1 MRESRLIDQCHPTF
15 EGLIMSRAF
24 SVLTAVILMGVV
36 VATQRQFPPGYID
49 PAPILTAA
57 RQAIGTD
64 NLRCVTIAG
73 TAYAGALGQA
83 RESARNTDWPRI
95 DSLAN
100 YTRTMNWENWS
111 MKEEFDRKP
120 GLSPAGWKYG
130 IGWEDGPLQKN
141 LHQTFMLNGTH
152 AWYMDGAGSAAVALS
167 PDVAEIF
174 PVELVLN
181 PHGFLKAAARP
192 DANPKAVW
200 RWELGEMGRDGPEV
214 SPERMRVVSITWGKY
229 RVDATVNKEN
239 LLQRIHTWVPSEAL
253 GDMNYEHEFTNDS
266 YVNLGNGIRFPTGW
280 HSHQGW
286 DDNFGAQAVTAGHNA
301 FGGTL
306 KDVRPNE
313 CPDPIAAPDAVR
325 SASFPMRV
333 ETETLADGVFLLAGG
348 THNSIAVEFA
358 SFIAVFDA
366 PLSEARSLAVIEEIV
381 RRIPNKPIRF
391 VVNSHQHFDHTG
403 GLRAYNHIGATVIT
417 HWKNFD
423 FLNRDVINYTPRT
436 LRPDMVS
443 LWPPTELAE
452 GYYFETVR
460 ENYVLTDGNRTMQI
474 HYVNP
479 LQHAEGMLMAYL
491 PKEKL
496 LLEADLVDTFEP
508 LPSRISGD
516 QRSFFNAVQ
525 KLKLDVARLVPSHG
539 RPIPWAAFDTAA
551 RAPQK

>member
-1 MRESRLIDQCHPTF
+1 
-15 EGLIMSRAF
+15 
-24 SVLTAVILMGVV
+24 
-36 VATQRQFPPGYID
+36 
-49 PAPILTAA
+49 
-57 RQAIGTD
+57 
-64 NLRCVTIAG
+64 
-73 TAYAGALGQA
+73 
-83 RESARNTDWPRI
+83 
-95 DSLAN
+95 
-100 YTRTMNWENWS
+100 
-111 MKEEFDRKP
+111 
-120 GLSPAGWKYG
+120 
-130 IGWEDGPLQKN
+130 
-141 LHQTFMLNGTH
+141 
-152 AWYMDGAGSAAVALS
+152 
-167 PDVAEIF
+167 
-174 PVELVLN
+174 
-181 PHGFLKAAARP
+181 
-192 DANPKAVW
+192 
-200 RWELGEMGRDGPEV
+200 MGRDGPEV

-229 RVDATVNKEN
+229 RVDATINKEN
-239 LLQRIHTWVPSEAL
+239 LLQRIHTWVPSETL

-286 DDNFGAQAVTAGHNA
+286 DDNFGAQAVSAGHNA

-306 KDVRPNE
+306 KDVKPTSVPIRSPFPTRCAPQAFRCASRPRRSPTAST
-313 CPDPIAAPDAVR
+313 CWPAAPTT
-325 SASFPMRV
+325 ASPSSSR
-333 ETETLADGVFLLAGG
+333 
-348 THNSIAVEFA
+348 

-508 LPSRISGD
+508 LPARISGD

-525 KLKLDVARLVPSHG
+525 KLKLDVARLVPTHG

>member
-1 MRESRLIDQCHPTF
+1 
-15 EGLIMSRAF
+15 
-24 SVLTAVILMGVV
+24 
-36 VATQRQFPPGYID
+36 
-49 PAPILTAA
+49 
-57 RQAIGTD
+57 
-64 NLRCVTIAG
+64 
-73 TAYAGALGQA
+73 
-83 RESARNTDWPRI
+83 
-95 DSLAN
+95 
-100 YTRTMNWENWS
+100 
-111 MKEEFDRKP
+111 
-120 GLSPAGWKYG
+120 
-130 IGWEDGPLQKN
+130 
-141 LHQTFMLNGTH
+141 
-152 AWYMDGAGSAAVALS
+152 
-167 PDVAEIF
+167 
-174 PVELVLN
+174 
-181 PHGFLKAAARP
+181 
-192 DANPKAVW
+192 
-200 RWELGEMGRDGPEV
+200 
-214 SPERMRVVSITWGKY
+214 
-229 RVDATVNKEN
+229 
-239 LLQRIHTWVPSEAL
+239 
-253 GDMNYEHEFTNDS
+253 
-266 YVNLGNGIRFPTGW
+266 
-280 HSHQGW
+280 
-286 DDNFGAQAVTAGHNA
+286 
-301 FGGTL
+301 
-306 KDVRPNE
+306 
-313 CPDPIAAPDAVR
+313 
-325 SASFPMRV
+325 MRV
-333 ETETLADGVFLLAGG
+333 ETETLAEGVYLLAGG

-358 SFIAVFDA
+358 GFIAVFDA

-508 LPSRISGD
+508 LPARISGD